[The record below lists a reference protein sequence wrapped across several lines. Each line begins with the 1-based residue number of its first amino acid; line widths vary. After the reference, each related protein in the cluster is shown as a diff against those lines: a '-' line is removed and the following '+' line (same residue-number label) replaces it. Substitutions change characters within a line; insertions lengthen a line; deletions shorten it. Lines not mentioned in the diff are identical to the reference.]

1 MPKVRSAWPEPK
13 AISYGLPG
21 ERLIQPDEVFEVPEQ
36 CVYSYTLQPQWEAA
50 DADAERAHAAGK
62 KAEADALFA
71 ERERRGEF
79 TEDDLKKIAA
89 AEKAA
94 AKKGDA

>member
-13 AISYGLPG
+13 AASYGLPG
-21 ERLIQPDEVFEVPEQ
+21 ERLIQPDEVFDVPEQ
-36 CVYSYTLQPQWEAA
+36 YVYSYTLQPEWEAA
-50 DADAERAHAAGK
+50 DGDAEKAHAAGK
-62 KAEADALFA
+62 KAEEAALFA